1 MINHNKIIA
10 KYGVLLRKRAEETIE
25 SELQKTDEVIVG
37 DIYIVAT
44 YNLIFNAA
52 LFVEQGLGSAITLDK
67 LVNVSSNSN
76 LCFKPFNPILK
87 ANLVLVWKKYQVFS
101 KASQKFLDELQNN
114 LK

>member
-44 YNLIFNAA
+44 YNLIYNASF
-52 LFVEQGLGSAITLDK
+52 FVEEGFGYAITLNNFINAAPD
-67 LVNVSSNSN
+67 NN
-76 LCFKPFNPILK
+76 LCFKPLIPNLR
-87 ANLVLVWKKYQVFS
+87 ANLVMVWKKYQLFS
-101 KASQKFLDELQNN
+101 KASQIFL
-114 LK
+114 